1 MEYPHSIFMFKVK
14 QGIIYDL
21 ITERWIKLIYVKK
34 YIFTKFQS
42 LIRYGVILWG
52 GERESVKVLNIK
64 KGSSYN

>member
-34 YIFTKFQS
+34 YIFPKFQS